1 MPDHAL
7 RSMRREDR
15 AVDDLEAQE
24 ILEKG
29 EYGVLSTVGAD
40 GEPYGVPLSYVYREG
55 EIHLHCALEGR
66 KIDNLKQHPRASFCV
81 VSSTKLEP
89 EMFSTRYESAIA
101 TGEVRELAGEEK
113 LRSLMWLIQK
123 YSPEFQ
129 EEGAKYIES
138 REELTRVFALHVER
152 LTGKRRA

>member
-15 AVDDLEAQE
+15 AVDEIEAQK
-24 ILEKG
+24 ILERG

-40 GEPYGVPLSYVYREG
+40 GEPYGVPLSYVYRED
-55 EIHLHCALEGR
+55 EIHLHCALDGR
-66 KIDNLKQHPRASFCV
+66 KIDNLKHHPRASFCV
-81 VSSTKLEP
+81 VASTQLEP

-123 YSPEFQ
+123 YSPAFQ
-129 EEGAKYIES
+129 EEGAQYIAS
-138 REELTRVFALHVER
+138 REDLTRVFALHVDH
-152 LTGKRRA
+152 LSGKRRA

>member
-15 AVDDLEAQE
+15 AVDEIEAQK
-24 ILEKG
+24 ILVRG

-40 GEPYGVPLSYVYREG
+40 GEPYGVPLSYVYRDG

-66 KIDNLKQHPRASFCV
+66 KIDNLKHHPHASFCV
-81 VSSTKLEP
+81 VASTRLQP
-89 EMFSTRYESAIA
+89 EMFSTCYESAIA

-113 LRSLMWLIQK
+113 LRSLLWLIEK
-123 YSPEFQ
+123 YSPSFL

-138 REELTRVFALHVER
+138 REDLTRVFALRIDH